1 MWLVSLL
8 KASKPGSLRTLCIT
22 FLQVDGSMHTSLQV
36 CTWSMDRL
44 SEKGHHLGLFALK
57 VLWQAECWGPI
68 TLINQLQ
75 QDLKVTEDWNRDS
88 GFLYSRLFAPNSW
101 LRTNNVWRMVR
112 AEDRFNGTNTTVAKV
127 NSLTLKNTTGKLK
140 KMSNAKLIE

>member
-8 KASKPGSLRTLCIT
+8 KASKPASLRTLCIT
-22 FLQVDGSMHTSLQV
+22 FLQVDGAMHTSLQV

-44 SEKGHHLGLFALK
+44 SEKGRHLGLFALK

-68 TLINQLQ
+68 TLINQEQQ

-88 GFLYSRLFAPNSW
+88 GFLYSRLFAPNGW

-127 NSLTLKNTTGKLK
+127 NSLTLKNTTGKMK
-140 KMSNAKLIE
+140 KKVEC